1 MEKIIIFESDKD
13 LMELTGVSSLDE
25 LWEAKWDLDD
35 WDYGIQT
42 DEEWEEMDVE
52 KDLDWYMVKQ
62 YRSNMA
68 EALGYIQIGH
78 YTWNG
83 KHYYIKYH

>member
-25 LWEAKWDLDD
+25 LWKARWDLDD

-52 KDLDWYMVKQ
+52 KDLDWYTVKQ

-68 EALGYIQIGH
+68 EALGYIQIDH
-78 YTWNG
+78 YIWNG
-83 KHYYIKYH
+83 KHYYIKHH